1 MIYAYIRVSTDKQT
15 VENQRYVIEEYC
27 RNYDI
32 GVDEWVR
39 EVVSGKKSSDDKKL
53 GKLLKKL
60 KKRDTLISVN
70 FTRVGRNVFNIMANL
85 YELQQKNVRVILLD
99 EKYELLNTMD
109 SAIQAVIYSLNA
121 HMTGVKISEATRQG
135 LARRKA
141 EGMIL
146 GRPVGSKNYTYKL
159 TGKDHIIDKMLA
171 EKKSKSAIA
180 RKLKVHRCTLIT
192 WLKKREEPV
201 L

>member
-85 YELQQKNVRVILLD
+85 YELQQK
-99 EKYELLNTMD
+99 M
-109 SAIQAVIYSLNA
+109 
-121 HMTGVKISEATRQG
+121 
-135 LARRKA
+135 
-141 EGMIL
+141 
-146 GRPVGSKNYTYKL
+146 
-159 TGKDHIIDKMLA
+159 
-171 EKKSKSAIA
+171 
-180 RKLKVHRCTLIT
+180 
-192 WLKKREEPV
+192 
-201 L
+201 

>member
-1 MIYAYIRVSTDKQT
+1 M
-15 VENQRYVIEEYC
+15 
-27 RNYDI
+27 
-32 GVDEWVR
+32 
-39 EVVSGKKSSDDKKL
+39 
-53 GKLLKKL
+53 
-60 KKRDTLISVN
+60 
-70 FTRVGRNVFNIMANL
+70 
-85 YELQQKNVRVILLD
+85 RVILLD

-121 HMTGVKISEATRQG
+121 HMTGVKISEATRQR

-192 WLKKREEPV
+192 WLKKEKNLFCRELWKKIPPV
-201 L
+201 NKQFLTTYLYQIMRYYA